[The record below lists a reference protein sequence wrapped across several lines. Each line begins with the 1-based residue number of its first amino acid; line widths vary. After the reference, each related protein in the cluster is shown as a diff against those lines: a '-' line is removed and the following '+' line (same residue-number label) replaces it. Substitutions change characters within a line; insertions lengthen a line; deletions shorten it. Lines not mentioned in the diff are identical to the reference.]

1 VRVSLLAIAAIL
13 TLGSAPLLA
22 SNISYSN
29 PGQFAPA
36 RNFTASAPDLLYN
49 DDTVV
54 FTDIGFTAPTAE
66 PSSIALL
73 GTGLLGI
80 AGALRRKLAR

>member
-1 VRVSLLAIAAIL
+1 MRVSLLAIAAIL